1 MRVRIGN
8 VRQFWKPNCGKVKV
22 AGRHRPT
29 GWSRVP
35 FVARTALF
43 VLGLLLPVTND
54 AWARTIVLTDQ
65 DCEQMAAI
73 SADAPRM
80 SWAATVYGAGFE
92 YSNHVI
98 DLTPKTAF
106 LIRYPLENIP
116 RGQRITKAEFI
127 VPYMQVSPAGGARV
141 QVRRLLKEWGAGVSH
156 QHRMVRPQR
165 AEWHTPGAR
174 GLGQDRAGE
183 PTATATLKGMGEQIF
198 NVTED
203 VEVWYAGAAPNY
215 GWILSAEDQDVFV
228 RLRSPFYGSPKSWK
242 LRITFE
248 PE

>member
-1 MRVRIGN
+1 MTRTVIANSKLKIGHCKFAICN
-8 VRQFWKPNCGKVKV
+8 LQWPPHTR
-22 AGRHRPT
+22 T
-29 GWSRVP
+29 WS
-35 FVARTALF
+35 
-43 VLGLLLPVTND
+43 LGVVFFLAFAAP

-80 SWAATVYGAGFE
+80 SWAATIYGTATE

-98 DLTPKTAF
+98 DLVPKQAF
-106 LIRYPLENIP
+106 LIRYPLESIP
-116 RGQRITKAEFI
+116 KGQRITRAEWI
-127 VPYMQVSPAGGARV
+127 VPYMQVSPAAGVRM
-141 QVRRLLKEWGAGVSH
+141 QVRRLLKEWGPGVSH
-156 QHRMVRPQR
+156 TYRMIRPQR

-174 GLGQDRAGE
+174 GLGQDRAAKA
-183 PTATATLKGMGEQIF
+183 TATATAKGVGEQLF

-203 VEVWYAGAAPNY
+203 VELWYTGAAPNY
-215 GWILSAEDQDVFV
+215 GWILTAEDQDVFV
-228 RLRSPFYGSPKSWK
+228 RLRSPFYGYPKSWK

>member
-1 MRVRIGN
+1 
-8 VRQFWKPNCGKVKV
+8 
-22 AGRHRPT
+22 
-29 GWSRVP
+29 
-35 FVARTALF
+35 LL
-43 VLGLLLPVTND
+43 VLGLFLIFAAD
-54 AWARTIVLTDQ
+54 ASARTIVLTDQ

-80 SWAATVYGAGFE
+80 SWAGTVYGAGFE
-92 YSNHVI
+92 HSNHFF
-98 DLTPKTAF
+98 DLTTKQAF
-106 LIRYPLENIP
+106 LIRYPLESIP

-127 VPYMQVSPAGGARV
+127 VPYMQVSPAGGVRV

-156 QHRMVRPQR
+156 QLRMVRPQR

-183 PTATATLKGMGEQIF
+183 ATATATLKGMGEQIF

-203 VEVWYAGAAPNY
+203 VELWYAGAAPNH
-215 GWILSAEDQDVFV
+215 GWIVSAEDQDVFV
-228 RLRSPFYGSPKSWK
+228 RLRSPFYGYPKSWK